1 MKRINIADVAQKAG
15 VSPTAV
21 SFAFNKPEQ
30 LSRETV
36 NRIRMIAIEMG
47 YMPNPMARAL
57 IAQRSGIIGVLL
69 PQPLSTV
76 LANPYFHTFLQGISS
91 MCDEQELS
99 LMTLSPMNGS
109 LDQAIARSP
118 VDGYIIVGYN
128 EAHHEVSLLRKRGIQ
143 YVLVDGDATRA
154 PSVNIDDETGA
165 YEAAKYL
172 IQKGHRDI
180 LILMLDTA
188 FGHAD
193 EQVHGVA
200 MRRMHGYRRAYDEAG
215 IAWRHEWVR
224 PSVSSMLG
232 GEQNFDAAYEQGLR
246 PTALLGAADAIAIG
260 AIQAAIRR
268 GLRVPQDLEVIGYD
282 DSVLASLIQP
292 RLSTVHQPI
301 FEKGRVA
308 LELLMGEWEAA
319 SERITDVRAKQVC
332 LPTHLVLRG
341 TTV

>member
-36 NRIRMIAIEMG
+36 SRIRMIAVEMG

-91 MCDEQELS
+91 MCDEQALS

-154 PSVNIDDETGA
+154 PSVNIDDESGA

-215 IAWRHEWVR
+215 VAWRHEWVR

-282 DSVLASLIQP
+282 DSLLANLIQP

-308 LELLMGEWEAA
+308 LELLIGEWEAA
-319 SERITDVRAKQVC
+319 AERITDVRAKQVR

-341 TTV
+341 TTT